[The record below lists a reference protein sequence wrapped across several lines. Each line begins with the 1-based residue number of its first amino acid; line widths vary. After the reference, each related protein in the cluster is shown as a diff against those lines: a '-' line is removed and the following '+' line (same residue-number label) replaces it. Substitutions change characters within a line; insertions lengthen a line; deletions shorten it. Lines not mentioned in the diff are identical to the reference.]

1 MAQEESS
8 ARLGETKGDRLMD
21 ETFNCDRCGREF
33 PRRQL
38 KEAFHD
44 EGGERVKRNLCPTC
58 LDEVMNESDRVLGV
72 SGDEKQA
79 AVHLEGAETAGQ
91 ETYGER
97 S

>member
-1 MAQEESS
+1 M
-8 ARLGETKGDRLMD
+8 GDD
-21 ETFNCDRCGREF
+21 TFNCDRCGREF
-33 PRRQL
+33 SRRQL

-44 EGGERVKRNLCPTC
+44 EGGERIKRNLCPTC

-79 AVHLEGAETAGQ
+79 AVHLEGAETAAP
-91 ETYGER
+91 ETYIER

>member
-1 MAQEESS
+1 
-8 ARLGETKGDRLMD
+8 MD

-44 EGGERVKRNLCPTC
+44 ESGERVKRNLCPTC